1 MTAWEIGEPRKIVL
15 EEGVTDLSVS
25 LVAGRLNVVGSD
37 DGPAR
42 VEVAEIGDRP
52 VHVEVGD
59 GRLDV
64 TQEFPKGWP
73 GFLWWLFHQRFK
85 VDVSIVVPTGAAVR
99 LHLASG
105 AVIASSLRK
114 GATVDVTSG
123 RITLLGID
131 GPVSGR
137 VVSGSIEGLTLGGTV
152 AFETVSGEIVVAD
165 STAGEVSARTIS
177 GSVTCDLDNPPAGT
191 EVRLDTVSGEITAR
205 VREDSDL
212 RVSLHAISG
221 HVVNGFPEL
230 DQHAKNTV
238 TGRLGTG
245 SGGHLAASA
254 TSGTISLLR
263 RPVDDEPPMDDE
275 DAEPPMDDE
284 EAMRL
289 MGGEPPTDGEPPT
302 NGEPPA
308 KDQEEE
314 KTA

>member
-1 MTAWEIGEPRKIVL
+1 MTAWKISEPERLAL
-15 EEGVTDLSVS
+15 EEDVAELSVS

-52 VHVEVGD
+52 VNVSVGN

-64 TQEFPKGWP
+64 SQDFPKGWP
-73 GFLWWLFHQRFK
+73 GFLWWLFGSRFK
-85 VDVSIVVPTGAAVR
+85 VDVSVVVPTGATVR
-99 LHLASG
+99 LHVASG
-105 AVIASSLRK
+105 TVIASSLRG
-114 GATVDVTSG
+114 GANVDVTSG

-137 VVSGSIEGLTLGGTV
+137 IVSGSIEGLTLGGAV
-152 AFETVSGEIVVAD
+152 ELETVSGEIVVAD
-165 STAGEVSARTIS
+165 STAGKVSARTIS

-191 EVRLDTVSGEITAR
+191 EVHLDTVSGEITAR

-221 HVVNGFPEL
+221 RVVNAFSEL
-230 DQHAKNTV
+230 DQHSRNSV

-245 SGGHLAASA
+245 TGGHLAASA

-263 RPVDDEPPMDDE
+263 RPVDDEE
-275 DAEPPMDDE
+275 AES
-284 EAMRL
+284 A
-289 MGGEPPTDGEPPT
+289 
-302 NGEPPA
+302 
-308 KDQEEE
+308 
-314 KTA
+314 